1 MATRQAN
8 IERNKIRRR
17 SAILMSLILH
27 LIIATIY
34 IFLPSQEAA
43 KDTDNIA
50 VEWVKDVPK
59 PQFRQSKVKPPLKA
73 KGVSI
78 IITADN
84 VSPPKINVQ
93 TYGNQKHVHHHHH
106 EKPVRIPKTTEE
118 PEMKIH
124 RSQNKQ
130 IITLNLPDVKN
141 LEDIEI
147 KQLHQSIEIKAFAG
161 DKAYFKLI
169 PIPSNASV
177 NNEFKDGVLK
187 IEVVK

>member
-1 MATRQAN
+1 MFWEKKCKN
-8 IERNKIRRR
+8 CDEKVK
-17 SAILMSLILH
+17 S
-27 LIIATIY
+27 
-34 IFLPSQEAA
+34 
-43 KDTDNIA
+43 
-50 VEWVKDVPK
+50 EWVICPYCAFPLKEVKTKDLFQEVDKDIRQMDKMMEMKVPK
-59 PQFRQSKVKPPLKA
+59 FMLKPPLKA

-78 IITADN
+78 TITADN

-93 TYGNQKHVHHHHH
+93 TYGDNKPVHHHHH

-118 PEMKIH
+118 PDTKIQH
-124 RSQNKQ
+124 SQNKQ